1 MRVADQQVYGTL
13 LGNLQRSR
21 QQLLQAQQQISS
33 QKKVT
38 QPSDDPAAF
47 GQIVLDKSSLSQ
59 TDQWIRNI
67 QFGTA
72 RIEAADSALGQVQ
85 NLLTRLRELT
95 IQARSDTTSA
105 QGRTTIAQEVRQLH
119 RQLVQLANTEVG
131 GQAVFGGTETNVTPF
146 VITSGDSVAY
156 QGNTESRSIAVGRNQ
171 TAQVLIPG
179 IEIFT
184 GATTNL
190 FDSVSDLLTALESNN
205 GAGIE
210 TAIGNLDLATSQISD
225 AQGKIGALAN
235 RLDVT
240 KTALD
245 VTTTTIRQA
254 LSNNQDAD
262 LAAAITQLSLQQVAV
277 EATSQA
283 FSKIF
288 ETSLLKILQ

>member
-179 IEIFT
+179 NESFT

-205 GAGIE
+205 GTGIE

>member
-156 QGNTESRSIAVGRNQ
+156 QGNTDSRSIAVGRNQ

-179 IEIFT
+179 NEIFT

-205 GAGIE
+205 GTGIE

>member
-179 IEIFT
+179 NEIFT

-205 GAGIE
+205 GTGIE

>member
-1 MRVADQQVYGTL
+1 MRVADQQIYGTL

-21 QQLLQAQQQISS
+21 QQILQAQQQISS

-47 GQIVLDKSSLSQ
+47 GQIVLDKASLSQ

-72 RIEAADSALGQVQ
+72 RVQAADSALGQVQ
-85 NLLTRLRELT
+85 SLLTRIRELT

-119 RQLVQLANTEVG
+119 RQLVQLGNTEVG
-131 GQAVFGGTETNVTPF
+131 GQAVFAGTETNSPPF
-146 VITSGDSVAY
+146 VVSSGDTVSY
-156 QGNTESRSIAVGRNQ
+156 QGNSESQSIAVGRSQ
-171 TAQVLIPG
+171 TVQILIPG
-179 IEIFT
+179 NEIFT
-184 GATTNL
+184 GAATNI
-190 FDSVSDLLTALESNN
+190 FDNVRDLLTALEGNN

-210 TAIGNLDLATSQISD
+210 AAIGNLDSATSQISA

-240 KTALD
+240 KSALD
-245 VTTTTIRQA
+245 TATTTIRQA
-254 LSNNQDAD
+254 LSQNEDAD
-262 LAAAITQLSLQQVAV
+262 LAAAVAKLSLQQVAV

-283 FSKIF
+283 FSRIF
-288 ETSLLKILQ
+288 DTTLLKMIQ

>member
-1 MRVADQQVYGTL
+1 MRVADQQIYGTL

-21 QQLLQAQQQISS
+21 QQILEAQQQISS

-47 GQIVLDKSSLSQ
+47 GQIVLDKASLSQ

-72 RIEAADSALGQVQ
+72 RVQAADSALGQVQ
-85 NLLTRLRELT
+85 SLLTRIRELT

-119 RQLVQLANTEVG
+119 RQLVQLGNTEVN
-131 GQAVFGGTETNVTPF
+131 GQAIFGGTETNSPPF
-146 VITSGDSVAY
+146 VISSGDTVSY
-156 QGNTESRSIAVGRNQ
+156 QGNSESQSIAVGRSQ
-171 TAQVLIPG
+171 TVQVLIPG
-179 IEIFT
+179 NEIFT
-184 GATTNL
+184 GATTNI
-190 FDSVSDLLTALESNN
+190 FDNVRDLLTALEGNN

-210 TAIGNLDLATSQISD
+210 AAIGNLDLATSQISD

-240 KTALD
+240 KAALD
-245 VTTTTIRQA
+245 TATTTIRQA
-254 LSNNQDAD
+254 LSQNEDAD
-262 LAAAITQLSLQQVAV
+262 LAAAVAQLSLQQVAV
-277 EATSQA
+277 EAASQA
-283 FSKIF
+283 FRRIF
-288 ETSLLKILQ
+288 DTTLLNLIQ

>member
-1 MRVADQQVYGTL
+1 MYGTL

-59 TDQWIRNI
+59 TDQWTRNI

-72 RIEAADSALGQVQ
+72 RLDAADGALGQVQ
-85 NLLTRLRELT
+85 NLLTRIRELT

-119 RQLVQLANTEVG
+119 RQLVQLANTEVS
-131 GQAVFGGTETNVTPF
+131 GQAVFGGTETNTTPF
-146 VITSGDSVAY
+146 VISSGDTVTY
-156 QGNTESRSIAVGRNQ
+156 QGNTESQSIAVGRNQ

-179 IEIFT
+179 NEVFT
-184 GATTNL
+184 GPTTNV
-190 FDSVSDLLTALESNN
+190 FDSVSNLLSALESNN
-205 GAGIE
+205 AAGIE
-210 TAIGNLDLATSQISD
+210 AAIGNLDSATNQISD
-225 AQGKIGALAN
+225 AQGKIGAMEN

-245 VTTTTIRQA
+245 STTTTIRQA
-254 LSNNQDAD
+254 LSNNEDAD
-262 LAAAITQLSLQQVAV
+262 LTAAITQLSLQQVAV

-288 ETSLLKILQ
+288 DTSLLNMLQ